1 MPFYSNTTQGTVNY
15 SPGTINASL
24 ILPNDT
30 AANNDS
36 STLTAVNDF
45 KLAVGKYERFILKYT
60 LFTTHDNTSDI
71 RVKVD
76 VPASPTIYRAQII
89 TGGDEGT
96 TTLTAEGN
104 LDLTTDTANDIAEVK
119 VLVQNGAN
127 AGDIAFSFAERANG
141 AGLTILGGSYL
152 EYIKF

>member
-60 LFTTHDNTSDI
+60 LFTTHDTTSDI

-141 AGLTILGGSYL
+141 AGLTLLGGSYL

>member
-24 ILPNDT
+24 ILPNDIG
-30 AANNDS
+30 NNNAS
-36 STLTAVNDF
+36 VLTAVDEF

-60 LFTTHDNTSDI
+60 LFTTHDATSDV

-76 VPASPTIYRAQII
+76 VPASPTHYRAQLV

-104 LDLTTDTANDIAEVK
+104 LDLTTNTANDIVEAK
-119 VLVQNGAN
+119 VLVINGAN
-127 AGDIAFSFAERANG
+127 AGDIAFSFAERADG
-141 AGLTILGGSYL
+141 AGITLLGGSYL